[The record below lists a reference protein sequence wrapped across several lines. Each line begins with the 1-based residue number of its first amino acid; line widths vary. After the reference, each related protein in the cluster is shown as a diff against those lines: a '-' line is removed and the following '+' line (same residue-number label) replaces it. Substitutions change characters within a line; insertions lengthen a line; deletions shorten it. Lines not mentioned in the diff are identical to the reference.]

1 MMVGKGAMKTGEYNN
16 TPTAHGNAA
25 RLVCHLSQHLQWR
38 LGHGRSFRLS
48 GWLLLATLWLLGA
61 SPATSA
67 AIEYVSDSSA
77 GNSTNLST
85 LTISRP
91 AGVQS
96 GDLLLAQ
103 ISWRGNRS
111 LNVVPTGW
119 TLRQFQVNG
128 NVIRQAVYSKLAT
141 GSEPTSY
148 TWQFSSS
155 GRNAGGISV
164 WRGVDS
170 SDPII
175 SSAGNSAF
183 SSTLIAPS
191 VTVSETNTVA
201 VALFANAYG
210 NSSVNTNAALS
221 NLYSLATTAGTNGLA
236 VAAGWRVEPTSGT
249 LGPYYASA
257 VNYYYVASTI
267 ILKPAATVTLTCL
280 PDDFNRSTLG
290 GDWATTSISGSF
302 GQPRIVSNRM
312 RITDSSGNVSTAA
325 TLQRLFPTTG
335 NLVVVEF
342 KYYAYSS
349 SNASGA
355 DGIAVIFSDA
365 SITPQP
371 GGFGGSLGYA
381 QRSGIDGFAGGWL
394 AVGLDEYGNFS
405 NPTEGRIGGPGFRAD
420 AITVRGSGSGTTG
433 YGYISGTTSLSPG
446 VDDNSFGSTPAPG
459 HSYRITIDARTA
471 GIVPVT
477 IERDTS
483 GGTAYSTVLSI
494 ANVLAA
500 TGQAALPEDL
510 MLSFTGS
517 TGGSVNVH
525 EIDDLGVCAINMQ
538 PLTTVDHFRFI
549 TDGEGLTCT
558 PESITV
564 LACADS
570 SCSSQVS
577 EDVEVT
583 LSPTGWVGGDSQTL
597 SNGAGLL
604 QLQRTTPT
612 ATALALDVLSSD
624 PPLKAFANSPQCFTS
639 GNTPIA
645 CAIMFRDA
653 GFVFDVP
660 TLTANRTASNISI
673 QALRTAPP
681 SGVCVPAWE
690 GEHSVSFYSGHV
702 TPATGTM
709 AVSVNG
715 SAVGASAAAATPVL
729 LDFDATGT
737 AQISVHYADAGA
749 MQLSALYN
757 GSAGTGDAGLVLT
770 GSDQFI
776 SLPAGFCVQAKTLAN
791 NTVAQPNCA
800 DSSCPMYQRAGV
812 NFPFSVTAMAWQ
824 ADGETDTAFC
834 SGNASTPN
842 FAGTVTLNHDMLDST
857 IEGSF
862 SASNVTLA
870 AGSFSGNGQFS
881 EVGRFTLT
889 TAGSYLGETL
899 PGSKSAAI
907 GRIVP
912 DRYELIVSGYEAHC
926 TAGDDF
932 SYAGLKD
939 SHAGEAFAV
948 AMTVNAV
955 NAGGTLTRNYQG
967 SYAKLQN
974 AAVNFVD
981 RNAGA
986 DATDGEF
993 VNDGH
998 QLEFTEGVGTPK
1010 LIATGLSGNVP
1021 AYYQFLSARAP
1032 YSVALRLDVNDSDS
1046 ISGSSPE
1053 QGPVEFR
1060 LGRLAMDNAY
1070 GPEQLPLPIPLRAEY
1085 FDGSRWRRNSADSCS
1100 EYIRTAVSR
1109 DQFTGTLTD
1118 ALTTMENPITST
1130 SLQTGLSQTSAPL
1143 RIRAP
1148 GLNQYGSLRVQ
1159 LNVPS
1164 WLQFDWDGDGSVD
1177 LPTATATFGRYRG
1190 SDRVIYW
1197 REQIPAKP

>member
-1 MMVGKGAMKTGEYNN
+1 MVSIGAMMHHEHND
-16 TPTAHGNAA
+16 TAIAIIGAA
-25 RLVCHLSQHLQWR
+25 SLLGRTRQRAPAQLQR
-38 LGHGRSFRLS
+38 GRHAYRPF
-48 GWLLLATLWLLGA
+48 WLLVACLWLLCL
-61 SPATSA
+61 SPASWA

-77 GNSTNLST
+77 GNSNNQST
-85 LTISRP
+85 LTVSRP

-103 ISWRGNRS
+103 ISWRGSRNLS
-111 LNVVPTGW
+111 AVPTGW
-119 TLRQFQVNG
+119 TLRQLQLNG
-128 NVIRQAVYSKLAT
+128 TTIRQAVYSKLAT
-141 GSEPTSY
+141 NIEPTSY
-148 TWQFSSS
+148 TWQFSGS

-170 SDPII
+170 SDPVL
-175 SSAGNSAF
+175 SSAGNSNI
-183 SSTLIAPS
+183 SSTLVAPS
-191 VTVSETNTVA
+191 LAVSTTNTVA

-210 NSSVNTNAALS
+210 NTSISTNASLS
-221 NLYSLATTAGTNGLA
+221 NLYSLATTAGSNGLA
-236 VAAGWRVEPTSGT
+236 IAAGWRNEPAAGT

-257 VNYYYVASTI
+257 TYTYYVATTI

-280 PDDFNRSTLG
+280 PDDFNRSALG
-290 GDWATTSISGSF
+290 SDWATASISGSF
-302 GQPRIVSNRM
+302 GAPRIVSNRM

-335 NLVVVEF
+335 NLIVVEF

-355 DGIAVIFSDA
+355 DGVAVIFSDA

-405 NPTEGRIGGPGFRAD
+405 NPTEGRVGGPGFRAD
-420 AITVRGSGSGTTG
+420 AITVRGSGSGTSG
-433 YGYISGTTSLSPG
+433 YRYISGTTSLSPG
-446 VDDNSFGSTPAPG
+446 VDDDSFGSTAAPG

-483 GGTAYSTVLSI
+483 GGTAYSTLLSI

-500 TGQAALPEDL
+500 IGQDALPEDL

-525 EIDDLGVCAINMQ
+525 EIDDLGVCAINME

-570 SCSSQVS
+570 SCSTQVA
-577 EDVEVT
+577 EDVDVT

-597 SNGAGLL
+597 SNGAGIL

-645 CAIMFRDA
+645 CEIMFRDA
-653 GFVFDVP
+653 GLVFDVP
-660 TLTANRTASNISI
+660 TLTANRTATNISI

-690 GEHSVSFYSGHV
+690 GEHSVNFFSGYV
-702 TPATGTM
+702 TPATGTLP
-709 AVSVNG
+709 VSVNG
-715 SAVGASAAAATPVL
+715 NTIGGSAATATPIL

-770 GSDQFI
+770 GSDQFV

-791 NTVAQPNCA
+791 SAVAQPNCA
-800 DSSCPMYQRAGV
+800 NSSCPMYQRAGV
-812 NFPFSVTAMAWQ
+812 NFPFTVTAMAWQ
-824 ADGETDTAFC
+824 VDGETDTAFC

-842 FAGTVTLNHDMLDST
+842 FAGTVSLNHDMLDSA
-857 IEGSF
+857 IEGNF
-862 SASNVTLA
+862 SASNVSLT
-870 AGSFSGNGQFS
+870 AGSYSGNGQFS
-881 EVGRFTLT
+881 EVGRFSLT
-889 TAGSYLGETL
+889 TAGSYLGESL
-899 PGSKSAAI
+899 PSSTSAAI

-912 DRYELIVSGYEAHC
+912 DHYELAVSGYDAHC

-939 SHAGEAFAV
+939 SHAGESFTV
-948 AMTVNAV
+948 AMAVNAV
-955 NAGGTLTRNYQG
+955 NAGGVITRNYQG
-967 SYAKLQN
+967 SYARLQN
-974 AAVNFVD
+974 SAVSFVD

-998 QLEFTEGVGTPK
+998 QLEFVEGVGTPR
-1010 LIATGLSGNVP
+1010 LIATGATGAVP

-1032 YSVALRLDVNDSDS
+1032 YTVALRLDVSDSDS

-1053 QGPVEFR
+1053 QGPIEFR
-1060 LGRLAMDNAY
+1060 LGRLAVDNAY

-1085 FDGSRWRRNSADSCS
+1085 FDGSRWRRNAADSCS

-1118 ALTTMENPITST
+1118 AMTPVENPVVAT
-1130 SLQTGLSQTSAPL
+1130 SLQSGLSLTSAPL
-1143 RIRAP
+1143 RISAP

-1164 WLQFDWDGDGSVD
+1164 WLQFDWNGDGSVD
-1177 LPTATATFGRYRG
+1177 MPTATATFGRYRG
-1190 SDRVIYW
+1190 SDRVIFW

>member
-1 MMVGKGAMKTGEYNN
+1 MMVGKDAMKTGEYNN
-16 TPTAHGNAA
+16 TPTAHCNAA
-25 RLVCHLSQHLQWR
+25 RLACHLSQHLQWR

-61 SPATSA
+61 SPATQA
-67 AIEYVSDSSA
+67 AIEYVSNNAADTSNA
-77 GNSTNLST
+77 ITLNLS
-85 LTISRP
+85 RP
-91 AGVQS
+91 SNLQS

-103 ISWRGNRS
+103 ISWRGNRTIDA
-111 LNVVPTGW
+111 VPTGW
-119 TLRQFQVNG
+119 VLRELNLD
-128 NVIRQAVYSKLAT
+128 NNLIRQAIYSKVVTAI
-141 GSEPTSY
+141 EPTSY
-148 TWQFSSS
+148 VWRFSSS
-155 GRNAGGISV
+155 GRNAGGISA

-170 SDPII
+170 SEPIVA
-175 SSAGNSAF
+175 SNSNVDYDN
-183 SSTLIAPS
+183 TLVAPQ
-191 VTVSETNTVA
+191 VFVSIPNTVA
-201 VALFANAYG
+201 VSLFASAYG
-210 NSSVNTNAALS
+210 NTSVTVDTDLNY
-221 NLYSLATTAGTNGLA
+221 LYADRTSAGYNGLSIA
-236 VAAGWRVEPTSGT
+236 SGWLAEPTAGT
-249 LGPYYASA
+249 LGPYYAGA
-257 VNYYYVASTI
+257 AYYYYVASTI

-290 GDWATTSISGSF
+290 GDWATASISGSF
-302 GQPRIVSNRM
+302 GHPRIVSNRM

-325 TLQRLFPTTG
+325 TLQRQFPTTG
-335 NLVVVEF
+335 NLIVVEF

-420 AITVRGSGSGTTG
+420 AITVRGSGSGTSG
-433 YGYISGTTSLSPG
+433 YRYISGTTSLSPG
-446 VDDNSFGSTPAPG
+446 VDDNSFGSSPAPG

-494 ANVLAA
+494 ANVLSA

-538 PLTTVDHFRFI
+538 ALTTVDHFRFI
-549 TDGEGLTCT
+549 TDGEGLTCA

-570 SCSSQVS
+570 SCSTQVA
-577 EDVEVT
+577 EDVDIT
-583 LSPTGWVGGDSQTL
+583 LSPTGWIGGDSQTL

-604 QLQRTTPT
+604 QLQRTTAT

-645 CAIMFRDA
+645 CEIMFRDA

-660 TLTANRTASNISI
+660 TLTANRTATNISV

-690 GEHSVSFYSGHV
+690 GEHSVGFYSGHV

-715 SAVGASAAAATPVL
+715 NAIGTSAAAATPVL

-737 AQISVHYADAGA
+737 ALISVHYADAGA
-749 MQLSALYN
+749 MQLNALYN
-757 GSAGTGDAGLVLT
+757 GSAGTGDAGLVLA
-770 GSDQFI
+770 GSDQFV

-842 FAGTVTLNHDMLDST
+842 FAGAVSLNHDMLDST
-857 IEGSF
+857 IEGNF
-862 SASNVTLA
+862 SASNVNLS

-899 PGSKSAAI
+899 PASKSAAI

-926 TAGDDF
+926 TTADDF

-939 SHAGEAFAV
+939 SHAGESFAI
-948 AMTVNAV
+948 ATTVNAV
-955 NAGGTLTRNYQG
+955 NAGGALTQNYQG
-967 SYAKLQN
+967 GYAKLQN

-993 VNDGH
+993 VNEGH
-998 QLEFTEGVGTPK
+998 QLEFIEGVGTPR
-1010 LIATGLSGNVP
+1010 LIATGVSGNVP

-1032 YSVALRLDVNDSDS
+1032 YSVALRLDVSDSDS

-1085 FDGSRWRRNSADSCS
+1085 FDGSRWQRNHADFCS
-1100 EYIRTAVSR
+1100 EYIRTSVGR

-1118 ALTTMENPITST
+1118 ALTTVENPIVST
-1130 SLQTGLSQTSAPL
+1130 SLQTGLSQTGAPL
-1143 RIRAP
+1143 RLRAP

-1190 SDRVIYW
+1190 SDRVIFW
-1197 REQIPAKP
+1197 REQLPAKP